1 MTRAS
6 RRAAMPESS
15 AFVDAMRECFGE
27 PVAIVARENGQTVRW
42 RSELLSEWPSK
53 GDGNGK

>member
-1 MTRAS
+1 
-6 RRAAMPESS
+6 MPESS